1 MSNSTLVFVP
11 CFSGAPWEVEQL
23 TALADHPRRT
33 MRLPESLDDI
43 EAYAD
48 ALSSEVADLG
58 DYVLVGDSFG
68 ANIALALGARQ
79 PEGLSGLV
87 LSGGFAANPI
97 TSPAWKAAMRLMG
110 RLRGPAYRQMV
121 LRAHAHRLAS
131 PYDTEGQVPWSEP
144 QSRQLFLDHTPAT
157 SFGARVTA
165 VLNADYTDELDRIQV
180 PTLILTPSHDTLIG
194 DDAARVLRDG
204 IPHARERV
212 LERTGHMFRFTHPET
227 YGQAVA
233 EFLANESL

>member
-1 MSNSTLVFVP
+1 M
-11 CFSGAPWEVEQL
+11 
-23 TALADHPRRT
+23 
-33 MRLPESLDDI
+33 
-43 EAYAD
+43 
-48 ALSSEVADLG
+48 
-58 DYVLVGDSFG
+58 
-68 ANIALALGARQ
+68 
-79 PEGLSGLV
+79 
-87 LSGGFAANPI
+87 
-97 TSPAWKAAMRLMG
+97 
-110 RLRGPAYRQMV
+110 
-121 LRAHAHRLAS
+121 
-131 PYDTEGQVPWSEP
+131 
-144 QSRQLFLDHTPAT
+144 FLDHTPAT

-233 EFLANESL
+233 EFLADESL